1 MKCNKQKETTEM
13 TTLFPISLPSSPFTL
28 GEIARWVL
36 ASVVGEPEVRSRAA
50 DERFL
55 GMVSR
60 HNPLITKICF
70 FFASNTNDF
79 DDLRQDV
86 LLNLWRGLPG
96 FRGECSEVTWIYRLC
111 FNTCVST
118 VRRNA
123 RATMPSL
130 DDGRIAAYDVADD
143 DASAEA
149 DISLLHRCI
158 GQLAPTDRSMVMMQ
172 LDGRTYEEIA
182 EVVGIPR
189 NTVATR
195 LRRARLKLKELLTK
209 ENS

>member
-1 MKCNKQKETTEM
+1 M
-13 TTLFPISLPSSPFTL
+13 TTALPNQLHSPASVL
-28 GEIARWVL
+28 AELARWIL
-36 ASVVGEPEVRSRAA
+36 LSVSAPGSAPSAA
-50 DERFL
+50 DEERFL

-60 HNPLITKICF
+60 HNSLITKICF

-86 LLNLWRGLPG
+86 LLNLWRGLSG
-96 FRGECSEVTWIYRLC
+96 FRGESSEVTWIYRIC

-130 DDGRIAAYDVADD
+130 DDGRIGQCDVADEESTA
-143 DASAEA
+143 DAE
-149 DISLLHRCI
+149 ISLLHKCI
-158 GQLAPTDRSMVMMQ
+158 GRLTPIDRSMVMMQ

-182 EVVGIPR
+182 DVVGVPR

-195 LRRARLKLKELLTK
+195 LRRARLKLKDEISK
-209 ENS
+209 EREIN